1 MAQTAR
7 LGLALMAAA
16 QAQKHVT
23 HNDALLSIDAL
34 VQAVVA
40 ETDRL
45 APPAAPQ
52 EGDVGGREGDVGA
65 TTDRDAHVRGREGR
79 GIVDAVPD
87 HGDVAALLLPG
98 AHELRFAFGPHLRC
112 DVRDAELG
120 GEGACGGLSVT
131 GYHRYRDPVPK
142 QHRNHASRPERGT
155 VTERDEPSELAID
168 CNENRRF

>member
-1 MAQTAR
+1 MAQTVR

-52 EGDVGGREGDVGA
+52 EGDAYLIGTAPTGA
-65 TTDRDAHVRGREGR
+65 FAGQAGML
-79 GIVDAVPD
+79 
-87 HGDVAALLLPG
+87 AALSRE
-98 AHELRFAFGPHLRC
+98 A
-112 DVRDAELG
+112 G
-120 GEGACGGLSVT
+120 GSSSRRRAGWCLSKAAM
-131 GYHRYRDPVPK
+131 R
-142 QHRNHASRPERGT
+142 
-155 VTERDEPSELAID
+155 
-168 CNENRRF
+168 